1 MSALPKQ
8 EADSI
13 VSELP
18 SPKGPGARLKSA
30 REAQSLNLDKV
41 AAQLHLSNEMLR
53 ALEADDYDNLPAR
66 VFVVG
71 YLRNYSRLVGLP
83 AEAIT
88 QALDHFLPPEPHQ
101 EVQLPKVGSTSSAG
115 VFEPAKSRHF
125 PFFKM
130 FLIFGAAIAA
140 FWGWQQGYF
149 TGVLTTTQSLQ
160 QQLQP
165 GNLIPLNSQDETR
178 LIPPAENTE
187 SDSSALTL
195 PTDPD
200 SSVSKGQVV
209 DEAPAGSS
217 ETLVAEQVETITTLP
232 ASQPLETAK
241 PAESDVVAGTPE
253 STGISLPVS
262 GLQEVSQTEAETAS
276 LPVTES
282 SSPVSDPVSVPGSPE
297 IVLSLTDK
305 CWINVR
311 DATGEF
317 RMNNNDDAGTEKK
330 FTGKPPYKILI
341 GNVRAAT
348 LTIDGEPFDLS
359 GYTKQ
364 NVARLVLD
372 PSTM

>member
-8 EADSI
+8 ESDSI

-71 YLRNYSRLVGLP
+71 YLRNYARLVGLP

-88 QALDHFLPPEPHQ
+88 QALDHYLPAEPHQ
-101 EVQLPKVGSTSSAG
+101 EVELPKVGTSSSAG
-115 VFEPAKSRHF
+115 VFEPAKSKHF

-130 FLIFGAAIAA
+130 FMLLGAAIAA

-149 TGVLTTTQSLQ
+149 TDVLTTTQSLQ

-165 GNLIPLNSQDETR
+165 GNLIPSNRQDETP

-195 PTDPD
+195 PIDPD
-200 SSVSKGQVV
+200 SSVSTGKEI
-209 DEAPAGSS
+209 DEAAASNS
-217 ETLVAEQVETITTLP
+217 EPLDAEAVETVASLP
-232 ASQPLETAK
+232 ASQPVETAK
-241 PAESDVVAGTPE
+241 PAESDVVADTPE
-253 STGISLPVS
+253 SAEISIPVS
-262 GLQEVSQTEAETAS
+262 GLEEVSQTEAETPS

-305 CWINVR
+305 CWVNIK
-311 DATGEF
+311 DSAGEF
-317 RMNNNDDAGTEKK
+317 RMNNLYNAGTEKK

-348 LTIDGEPFDLS
+348 LTIDGEAFDLS

>member
-53 ALEADDYDNLPAR
+53 ALEADDYDKLPAR

-88 QALDHFLPPEPHQ
+88 QALDHFLPAEPHQ
-101 EVQLPKVGSTSSAG
+101 EVELPKVGSTSSAG
-115 VFEPAKSRHF
+115 VFEPAKSKHF

-140 FWGWQQGYF
+140 FWGWQHGYF
-149 TGVLTTTQSLQ
+149 TDVLTTTQSLQ

-165 GNLIPLNSQDETR
+165 GNLIPLNNQDETP

-187 SDSSALTL
+187 SDSS
-195 PTDPD
+195 
-200 SSVSKGQVV
+200 VSTGQVV
-209 DEAPAGSS
+209 DEAPAGNS

-232 ASQPLETAK
+232 ASQPVETAK
-241 PAESDVVAGTPE
+241 PAESDVVAATPE

-311 DATGEF
+311 DSTGEF
-317 RMNNNDDAGTEKK
+317 RMNNNYDAGTEKT

-359 GYTKQ
+359 SYTKQ